1 MIWALIIGLFVGMI
15 AKFIMPGKDGGGIIV
30 TSLLGVIGAWV
41 AHFIGRSAGVYGP
54 EEPAGFLAAVLGA
67 VLVLALYRMTFA
79 RRV

>member
-1 MIWALIIGLFVGMI
+1 MIWALVIGLFVGML

-54 EEPAGFLAAVLGA
+54 EEPAGFFAAVLGA
-67 VLVLALYRMTFA
+67 LIVLGVYRMTLA
-79 RRV
+79 RKA